1 MTADLTALVALMPFA
16 ADLGIELEEA
26 TADRVV
32 AALPWA
38 ARLCTSGG
46 ILHGGALM
54 TLADSAGALV
64 AYLGLPHGASTA
76 TMTSTTQFFRP
87 VPANTV
93 RAVAVP
99 LHRGRTA
106 VTVQTALHDGA
117 GKLVAQTTQIQVIRV
132 EQAGP

>member
-1 MTADLTALVALMPFA
+1 MADLTALVALMPFS

-26 TADRVV
+26 SADRVV

-64 AYLGLPHGASTA
+64 AYLGLPPGASTA

-87 VPANTV
+87 VSAGTV

-99 LHRGRTA
+99 LHRGRTS
-106 VTVQTALHDGA
+106 VTVQTTTRDPA
-117 GKLVAQTTQIQVIRV
+117 GQLLAQTTQTQAIRSDR
-132 EQAGP
+132 

>member
-1 MTADLTALVALMPFA
+1 MTADLEALVALMPFA
-16 ADLGIELEEA
+16 ADIGIELEEA

-32 AALPWA
+32 AALSWT

-54 TLADSAGALV
+54 SLADSAGALV
-64 AYLGLPHGASTA
+64 AYLGLPQGASTA

-87 VPANTV
+87 VSAGVV

-106 VTVQTALHDGA
+106 VTVQTTLRGA
-117 GKLVAQTTQIQVIRV
+117 ADELVMQTTQIQAIRP
-132 EQAGP
+132 AR

>member
-32 AALPWA
+32 AVLPWA

-46 ILHGGALM
+46 ILHGGALI

-64 AYLGLPHGASTA
+64 AYLGLPPGASTA

-87 VPANTV
+87 VPADTV

-106 VTVQTALHDGA
+106 VTVQTALRDDG
-117 GKLVAQTTQIQVIRV
+117 GKLVSQTTQIQAIRI
-132 EQAGP
+132 EQRVP

>member
-1 MTADLTALVALMPFA
+1 MADLEALVALMPFA
-16 ADLGIELEEA
+16 ADLGIELAEA
-26 TADRVV
+26 TPDRVV

-46 ILHGGALM
+46 TLHGGALM

-64 AYLGLPHGASTA
+64 AFLALPAGASTA

-87 VPANTV
+87 VSAGTV
-93 RAVAVP
+93 QAVAVP

-106 VTVQTALHDGA
+106 VTVQTSLHDEG
-117 GKLVAQTTQIQVIRV
+117 GRLVMNTTQIQAIRP
-132 EQAGP
+132 AS

>member
-16 ADLGIELEEA
+16 ADIGIELEDA
-26 TADRVV
+26 SVDRVV
-32 AALPWA
+32 ATLPWA

-54 TLADSAGALV
+54 ALADSAGALV
-64 AYLGLPHGASTA
+64 AYLGLPDGASTA

-87 VPANTV
+87 VPAGAV

-106 VTVQTALHDGA
+106 VTVQTTLRGEGDR
-117 GKLVAQTTQIQVIRV
+117 LVAQTTQIQAIRP
-132 EQAGP
+132 AT

>member
-1 MTADLTALVALMPFA
+1 MTADLRALIALMPFA

-26 TADRVV
+26 SGDRVV
-32 AALPWA
+32 ATLPWA
-38 ARLCTSGG
+38 ARLCTMGG

-64 AYLGLPHGASTA
+64 AYLGLPPGASTA

-87 VPANTV
+87 VLSGTV

-99 LHRGRTA
+99 LHRGRTS
-106 VTVQTALHDGA
+106 VTVQTALRDA
-117 GKLVAQTTQIQVIRV
+117 ADKLVGQTTQIQAIR
-132 EQAGP
+132 GG

>member
-1 MTADLTALVALMPFA
+1 MSADLTALVALLPFA

-32 AALPWA
+32 ATLPWA

-46 ILHGGALM
+46 ILHGGVLM

-64 AYLGLPHGASTA
+64 AYLGLPPGASTA

-87 VPANTV
+87 VPAGTL

-106 VTVQTALHDGA
+106 VTVQTVLRDDA
-117 GKLVAQTTQIQVIRV
+117 GKLVAQTTQIQAIRI
-132 EQAGP
+132 EDNAG

>member
-1 MTADLTALVALMPFA
+1 MTADLTALIALMPFA
-16 ADLGIELEEA
+16 ADLGIELDEA

-64 AYLGLPHGASTA
+64 AYLGLPPGASTA

-87 VPANTV
+87 VPDGTL
-93 RAVAVP
+93 RATAVP
-99 LHRGRTA
+99 LHRGHSA
-106 VTVQTALHDGA
+106 VTVQTALHDAVGRI
-117 GKLVAQTTQIQVIRV
+117 VAQTTQIQAIRP
-132 EQAGP
+132 GT

>member
-16 ADLGIELEEA
+16 ADLGIKLDEA

-32 AALPWA
+32 AVLPWA

-46 ILHGGALM
+46 ILHGGALI

-64 AYLGLPHGASTA
+64 AYLGLPPGASTA

-87 VPANTV
+87 VPADTV

-106 VTVQTALHDGA
+106 VTVQTALRDGA
-117 GKLVAQTTQIQVIRV
+117 GKLVAQTTQIQAIRI
-132 EQAGP
+132 EQRVP

>member
-32 AALPWA
+32 ATLPWA
-38 ARLCTSGG
+38 TRLCTSGG
-46 ILHGGALM
+46 ILHGGAVM

-64 AYLGLPHGASTA
+64 AYLGLPPGASTA

-87 VPANTV
+87 VPAGV
-93 RAVAVP
+93 LHAVAVP
-99 LHRGRTA
+99 LHRGRSV
-106 VTVQTALHDGA
+106 VTVQTALRDDA
-117 GKLVAQTTQIQVIRV
+117 GKLVAQTTQIQAIRV
-132 EQAGP
+132 Q